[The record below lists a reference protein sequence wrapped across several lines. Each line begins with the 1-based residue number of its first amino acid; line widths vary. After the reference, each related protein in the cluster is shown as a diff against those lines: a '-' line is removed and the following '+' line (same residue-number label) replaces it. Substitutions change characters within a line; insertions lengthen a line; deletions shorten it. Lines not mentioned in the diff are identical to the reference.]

1 MAPKI
6 TITYQL
12 TDDEWKK
19 LIEDLWVTVLEGGS
33 NYWID
38 HVDYGQEFK
47 IKDGND
53 LIKNFHII
61 IRHGGDEWEG
71 DDGETVTLWSSDVIQ
86 KGIQLLPDDR
96 KIVIM
101 NGGDWDAND
110 ADHVMQ
116 LGTFGGVLYG

>member
-1 MAPKI
+1 MGEGVMASSW
-6 TITYQL
+6 
-12 TDDEWKK
+12 DGVERMAD
-19 LIEDLWVTVLEGGS
+19 
-33 NYWID
+33 D

-61 IRHGGDEWEG
+61 ICHGGDEWEG

-101 NGGDWDAND
+101 NGGDWDADD
-110 ADHVMQ
+110 ADHIMQ
-116 LGTFGGVLYG
+116 LGTFGEVVNG